1 MNMKKNKITLTL
13 LGVLFIGLF
22 VTCES
27 KSQPKEPAENP
38 KEEPKHPI
46 EIASDE
52 TKDLI
57 DIAWVSIP
65 AGTFMMGSP
74 ESEVDRYENENQHL
88 VTLSA
93 FKMSKNEI
101 TFAQYDL
108 FCEKTGSE
116 KPSDEGWGR
125 GERPVINVTWDDASA
140 FATWMGCRLPTEAE
154 WEYACRAGSTSAFS
168 TGSNITAKQANCTL
182 EKTMPVGSY
191 PANAWG
197 LHDMHGNVLEW
208 CSDWYGE
215 YSSSAQTNPTGPSS
229 GSDRV
234 LRGGSWRNFALACR
248 SAYRFNYG
256 PSDRNHIMG
265 FRLVVAP

>member
-1 MNMKKNKITLTL
+1 MNMKKIKITL
-13 LGVLFIGLF
+13 LGVLFLGLF
-22 VTCES
+22 VKCAVNRQI
-27 KSQPKEPAENP
+27 KQPEANEQT
-38 KEEPKHPI
+38 KHP
-46 EIASDE
+46 
-52 TKDLI
+52 I

-74 ESEVDRYENENQHL
+74 ESEADRGSDENQHL

-108 FCEKTGSE
+108 FCEKTGRE

-125 GERPVINVTWDDASA
+125 VDRPVINVSWDDATD

-154 WEYACRAGSTSAFS
+154 WEYACRAGSTSPFN
-168 TGSNITAKQANCTL
+168 TGSNLTTDQANYNGDYPYNNNAQGKYL
-182 EKTMPVGSY
+182 KKTMPVGSY

-197 LHDMHGNVLEW
+197 LHDMHGNVYEW
-208 CSDWYGE
+208 CSDWYGD
-215 YSSSAQTNPTGPSS
+215 YSSPAPKNPTGPSS
-229 GSDRV
+229 GSLRV
-234 LRGGSWRNFALACR
+234 RRGGSWSHDAQDCR
-248 SAYRFNYG
+248 SADRGYYE
-256 PSDRNHIMG
+256 PSNSNNFIG

>member
-1 MNMKKNKITLTL
+1 MKKNKITL
-13 LGVLFIGLF
+13 LGFLFLALF
-22 VTCES
+22 VPYES
-27 KSQPKEPAENP
+27 KSQPKEPIKNP
-38 KEEPKHPI
+38 KEEPKHSI
-46 EIASDE
+46 EIAW
-52 TKDLI
+52 L
-57 DIAWVSIP
+57 SIP
-65 AGTFMMGSP
+65 AGTFLMGSP
-74 ESEVDRYENENQHL
+74 ESEVDRFSYETQHQ

-93 FKMSKNEI
+93 FRMSKNEI

-108 FCEKTGSE
+108 FCEKTSRE

-125 GERPVINVTWDDASA
+125 GERPVINVTWDDATA

-215 YSSSAQTNPTGPSS
+215 YSIPAPKNPTGPSS
-229 GSDRV
+229 GSSRV
-234 LRGGSWRNFALACR
+234 YRGGSWLNFALTCR
-248 SAYRFNYG
+248 SATRFNYV
-256 PSDRNHIMG
+256 PSDRFIIIG